1 MRRSPGHWGS
11 TVRLNMAESRRQLAR
26 NHLKQM
32 WFGLAAVCAAFCVY
46 AEDITASVPVVVNG
60 KIQATL
66 ETQVYGLEYEGHRPI
81 VILSH
86 GSSGGHPEQSIDWS
100 AEANYFT
107 QKGYVVLGFMR
118 RGRGKSTGTS
128 LES

>member
-1 MRRSPGHWGS
+1 
-11 TVRLNMAESRRQLAR
+11 MAESRRQLAR

-60 KIQATL
+60 KFRATL
-66 ETQVYGLEYEGHRPI
+66 ETQVYGRAYEGHRPI

-86 GSSGGHPEQSIDWS
+86 GSSGELWKQFVDAFLDADAH
-100 AEANYFT
+100 
-107 QKGYVVLGFMR
+107 R
-118 RGRGKSTGTS
+118 TS
-128 LES
+128 SKARK